1 MTALSVNQEKI
12 CIKLKT
18 IWKWTSW
25 FYTNDFMKIIQ
36 YQTLISI
43 TTLRLVIMT
52 LPTKQFWII
61 MKSQK
66 KPFWYS
72 FRQQTEHWFSYYIF
86 LETSRPK
93 TSCSCKNKSLPHP
106 RSENIAIELST
117 KIPFIAHWSR
127 CLLLDISLIH

>member
-1 MTALSVNQEKI
+1 MPMTALSVNQEKI

-66 KPFWYS
+66 NRFGILLDSKLNIDFHITSFWKQADQKLRALARINHYLTPDQKILLLS
-72 FRQQTEHWFSYYIF
+72 SV
-86 LETSRPK
+86 L
-93 TSCSCKNKSLPHP
+93 KSL
-106 RSENIAIELST
+106 
-117 KIPFIAHWSR
+117 
-127 CLLLDISLIH
+127 LLPTDLDVYFLIFH